1 MGQKSILV
9 GFNKVNF
16 LYTAP
21 NSNIKIFLLCKYFYE
36 TITQILKLKKI
47 LILNK
52 NINFIGN
59 VCNLNFNIFIKTIK
73 IDSINKKIEIYK
85 NKKLNTI
92 KISSFLKIIQNIFK
106 TYKIQFLK
114 LNFKIMN
121 FYVDKKLYKTTRFD
135 LKPYKKQ
142 LFERHLRFFFDF
154 CQICSLFYTNRL
166 NSNIFIYNLAL
177 IFSRLKKKRHNKFLS
192 FIKILFILLTKI
204 IPTKLKISKSNFK
217 LTGLKFIL
225 KGKIGGKTRTKNQI
239 ITVGNISNQWL
250 GKNVDFSKI
259 AVTTSY
265 GVYGMKL
272 WVYRSSKQ
280 F

>member
-9 GFNKVNF
+9 GFNRINF
-16 LYTAP
+16 LYNAQNLNT
-21 NSNIKIFLLCKYFYE
+21 KIFLLAKYFYDI
-36 TITQILKLKKI
+36 ITQILKLKKI

-59 VCNLNFNIFIKTIK
+59 ICNLNFNIFIKTIK
-73 IDSINKKIEIYK
+73 IDNISKKLEIYK
-85 NKKLNTI
+85 NKKSNTFR
-92 KISSFLKIIQNIFK
+92 ISSFLKIIQNIFLK
-106 TYKIQFLK
+106 YNIQFLK
-114 LNFKIMN
+114 LNIKIIN
-121 FYVDKKLYKTTRFD
+121 FYVNKKLYKITRFN
-135 LKPYKKQ
+135 LKPYKKL

-154 CQICSLFYTNRL
+154 CQICSLYYTNRL

-177 IFSRLKKKRHNKFLS
+177 IFSRLRKKRHNKFLT
-192 FIKILFILLTKI
+192 FIKTLFILLIKI
-204 IPTKLKISKSNFK
+204 IPNKLKFSKFNFK
-217 LTGLKFIL
+217 IAGLKFIL
-225 KGKIGGKTRTKNQI
+225 KGKISGKTRTKNQI

-250 GKNVDFSKI
+250 GKNIDFSKI

-272 WVYRSSKQ
+272 WIYRSTKQ

>member
-9 GFNKVNF
+9 GFNRVNY
-16 LYTAP
+16 LYNAP
-21 NSNIKIFLLCKYFYE
+21 NLSVKIFSLCKHFYNI
-36 TITQILKLKKI
+36 ITQILKLKKI

-59 VCNLNFNIFIKTIK
+59 ICNLNFNIFIKTIK
-73 IDSINKKIEIYK
+73 IDSISKKLEIYK
-85 NKKLNTI
+85 NKKSINF
-92 KISSFLKIIQNIFK
+92 KVSNFLKIIQNIFK
-106 TYKIQFLK
+106 AYNIQFLK

-121 FYVDKKLYKTTRFD
+121 FYVNKKFYKISQFA
-135 LKPYKKQ
+135 LKPYKKT

-154 CQICSLFYTNRL
+154 CQICSLYYTNRL
-166 NSNIFIYNLAL
+166 NSDIFLYNLAL
-177 IFSRLKKKRHNKFLS
+177 IFSRLKKKRHNKFLT
-192 FIKILFILLTKI
+192 FIKSLFILLTKN
-204 IPTKLKISKSNFK
+204 IPNKLKLSKFNFK
-217 LTGLKFIL
+217 IAGLKFIL
-225 KGKIGGKTRTKNQI
+225 KGKISGKTRTKNQI

-250 GKNVDFSKI
+250 GKNIDFSKI

-272 WVYRSSKQ
+272 WIYRSNKQ

>member
-16 LYTAP
+16 LYAAP
-21 NSNIKIFLLCKYFYE
+21 NLNNKIFLLSKYFYDI
-36 TITQILKLKKI
+36 ITQILKIKKI

-73 IDSINKKIEIYK
+73 IDNITKKVEVYK
-85 NKKLNTI
+85 NKKFNTFRV
-92 KISSFLKIIQNIFK
+92 SNFLKIIQNIYQ
-106 TYKIQFLK
+106 TYDIQFLK

-121 FYVDKKLYKTTRFD
+121 FYVNKKLYKITRFN

-154 CQICSLFYTNRL
+154 CQICSLYYTNRL
-166 NSNIFIYNLAL
+166 YSNIFIYNLAL
-177 IFSRLKKKRHNKFLS
+177 IFSRLKKKRHNKFLT
-192 FIKILFILLTKI
+192 FIKNLFILLIKI
-204 IPTKLKISKSNFK
+204 IPNKLKFSKLNFK
-217 LTGLKFIL
+217 IAGLKFIL

-259 AVTTSY
+259 SVTTSY

-272 WVYRSSKQ
+272 WIYRSNKQ